1 MGEFLEQLDRI
12 PTSQKILLLL
22 LLSAGVV
29 VAFYLLVYSGLE
41 DTIAQTQQRISQTQD
56 QRAEM
61 KAQSNDISRL
71 KGEIKGLCEKQSTFL
86 EKLPPRA
93 EVGTLL
99 QSIHQQAQLVGLQ
112 IERFEHDAEVPSPNY
127 TTIPVKMNIRG
138 TYDQIADFY
147 YFIGRQQRIVNVKNI
162 SLTSDKGGGSSSGG
176 MLEGIAAVAKG
187 AISGSSSEAKT
198 DSAVNAAT
206 SAGGAPAQNANPR
219 VPRLAVSFEVQT
231 YFADISSQTG
241 GKACAKAQ

>member
-41 DTIAQTQQRISQTQD
+41 DSIAQTQQRISQTQD

-71 KGEIKGLCEKQSTFL
+71 KSEIKGLCEKQSTFL

-112 IERFEHDAEVPSPNY
+112 IERFEHDDEVSSANY

-162 SLTSDKGGGSSSGG
+162 SLSADKGSSTATIDGVPVAAGVGLGPAASVGRTD
-176 MLEGIAAVAKG
+176 AAVG
-187 AISGSSSEAKT
+187 
-198 DSAVNAAT
+198 AAT
-206 SAGGAPAQNANPR
+206 SAGGGPVQNANPR

-231 YFADISSQTG
+231 YFADISKQTG

>member
-29 VAFYLLVYSGLE
+29 VAFYLLVYSALE

-71 KGEIKGLCEKQSTFL
+71 KGEIKVLCERQSTFL

-112 IERFEHDAEVPSPNY
+112 IERFENDDEVPSANY

-162 SLTSDKGGGSSSGG
+162 SLTADKGGSTANIDGVPV
-176 MLEGIAAVAKG
+176 AASVGLGPAASVG
-187 AISGSSSEAKT
+187 RT
-198 DSAVNAAT
+198 NAALN
-206 SAGGAPAQNANPR
+206 AALPPAGAPAQNANPR

-231 YFADISSQTG
+231 YFADISTQTG

>member
-29 VAFYLLVYSGLE
+29 VAFYLLVYSSLE
-41 DTIAQTQQRISQTQD
+41 DEIAQTQQRISQTQD

-71 KGEIKGLCEKQSTFL
+71 KSEIKGLCERQSTFL

-112 IERFEHDAEVPSPNY
+112 IERFENDDEIPSANY

-162 SLTSDKGGGSSSGG
+162 SLTADKGGGSSGS
-176 MLEGIAAVAKG
+176 MLEGVIG
-187 AISGSSSEAKT
+187 P
-198 DSAVNAAT
+198 AT
-206 SAGGAPAQNANPR
+206 SALSGGAATARTDGAVAEPSSAPVQNANPR
-219 VPRLAVSFEVQT
+219 VPRLAVSFQVQT
-231 YFADISSQTG
+231 YFADISTQTG

>member
-41 DTIAQTQQRISQTQD
+41 DSIAQTQQRISQTQD

-61 KAQSNDISRL
+61 KAQSNDITRL
-71 KGEIKGLCEKQSTFL
+71 KGEIKGLCERQSTFL

-112 IERFEHDAEVPSPNY
+112 IERFEHDDEVPSANY

-162 SLTSDKGGGSSSGG
+162 SLTADKGGSTATIDGVPV
-176 MLEGIAAVAKG
+176 AAGVGLGPAASVG
-187 AISGSSSEAKT
+187 RT
-198 DSAVNAAT
+198 NAALD
-206 SAGGAPAQNANPR
+206 AALQPGGGPVQNANPR

-231 YFADISSQTG
+231 YYADISTQTG

>member
-29 VAFYLLVYSGLE
+29 VAFYLLVYSSLE
-41 DTIAQTQQRISQTQD
+41 DEIAQTQQRISQTQD

-61 KAQSNDISRL
+61 KAQSSDISRL
-71 KGEIKGLCEKQSTFL
+71 KSEIKGLCERQSTFL

-112 IERFEHDAEVPSPNY
+112 IERFENDDEIPSANY

-162 SLTSDKGGGSSSGG
+162 SLTADKGGGSSGS
-176 MLEGIAAVAKG
+176 MLEGVIGATTSALSGGAATARTDGAVAEP
-187 AISGSSSEAKT
+187 SS
-198 DSAVNAAT
+198 
-206 SAGGAPAQNANPR
+206 APVQNANPR
-219 VPRLAVSFEVQT
+219 VPRLAVSFQVQT
-231 YFADISSQTG
+231 YFADISTQTG

>member
-29 VAFYLLVYSGLE
+29 VAFYLLVYSALE
-41 DTIAQTQQRISQTQD
+41 DSIAQTQQRISQTQD

-61 KAQSNDISRL
+61 KAQSNDITRL
-71 KGEIKGLCEKQSTFL
+71 KGEIKGLCERQSTFL

-112 IERFEHDAEVPSPNY
+112 IERFEHDDEVPSANY

-138 TYDQIADFY
+138 TYDQVADFY

-162 SLTSDKGGGSSSGG
+162 SLSADKGGGSSGP
-176 MLEGIAAVAKG
+176 MLEGVIG
-187 AISGSSSEAKT
+187 
-198 DSAVNAAT
+198 AAT
-206 SAGGAPAQNANPR
+206 SALSGGAATARTDGAVAEPSSAPVQNANPR

-231 YFADISSQTG
+231 YYADISTQTG
-241 GKACAKAQ
+241 GKACAKAN

>member
-29 VAFYLLVYSGLE
+29 VAFYLLVYSAL
-41 DTIAQTQQRISQTQD
+41 DDSIAQTQQRISQTQD

-71 KGEIKGLCEKQSTFL
+71 KGEIKGLCERQSTFL

-112 IERFEHDAEVPSPNY
+112 IERFEHDDEIVSPNY

-138 TYDQIADFY
+138 TYDQVADFY

-162 SLTSDKGGGSSSGG
+162 DLTADKAGASSSGSVLDG
-176 MLEGIAAVAKG
+176 MAAVAKG
-187 AISGSSSEAKT
+187 PLAVSSSEART
-198 DSAVNAAT
+198 DAAVAAGT
-206 SAGGAPAQNANPR
+206 APAAPQQNANPR

-231 YFADISSQTG
+231 YYADISTQTG
-241 GKACAKAQ
+241 GKACARAQ

>member
-22 LLSAGVV
+22 LLAAGVV
-29 VAFYLLVYSGLE
+29 VAFYLLVYSSLE
-41 DTIAQTQQRISQTQD
+41 DSIAQTQQRISAAQD

-61 KAQSNDISRL
+61 KAQSNDIARL
-71 KGEIKGLCEKQSTFL
+71 KGEIKGLCERQSTFL

-112 IERFEHDAEVPSPNY
+112 IERFENEDEVVAANY

-138 TYDQIADFY
+138 TYDQIADFF

-162 SLTSDKGGGSSSGG
+162 DLSTDKASSTATIDGVPVAPGKGLT
-176 MLEGIAAVAKG
+176 AAATT
-187 AISGSSSEAKT
+187 ASTAKT
-198 DSAVNAAT
+198 DTALAGATLPGAAASA
-206 SAGGAPAQNANPR
+206 NANPR
-219 VPRLAVSFEVQT
+219 VPRLTVSFEVQT
-231 YFADISSQTG
+231 YYADISSQTG
-241 GKACAKAQ
+241 GKACAKAP

>member
-29 VAFYLLVYSGLE
+29 VAFYLLVYSSLE
-41 DTIAQTQQRISQTQD
+41 DEIAQTQQRISQTQD

-61 KAQSNDISRL
+61 KAQSSDISRL
-71 KGEIKGLCEKQSTFL
+71 KSEIKGLCERQSTFL

-112 IERFEHDAEVPSPNY
+112 IERFENDDEIPSANY

-162 SLTSDKGGGSSSGG
+162 SLTADKGGGSSGS
-176 MLEGIAAVAKG
+176 MLEGVIG
-187 AISGSSSEAKT
+187 
-198 DSAVNAAT
+198 AAT
-206 SAGGAPAQNANPR
+206 SALSGGAATARTDGAVAEPSSAPVQNANPR
-219 VPRLAVSFEVQT
+219 VPRLAVSFQVQT
-231 YFADISSQTG
+231 YFADISTQTG

>member
-29 VAFYLLVYSGLE
+29 VAFYLLVYSSLE
-41 DTIAQTQQRISQTQD
+41 DAIAQTQQRISQTQD

-61 KAQSNDISRL
+61 KAQSNDIARL
-71 KGEIKGLCEKQSTFL
+71 KTEIKGLCEKQSTFL

-112 IERFEHDAEVPSPNY
+112 IERFEHDDEVVSPNY
-127 TTIPVKMNIRG
+127 TTIPVKMKIRG

-162 SLTSDKGGGSSSGG
+162 ELASDKSSGSTATIDGVPVALGQSLT
-176 MLEGIAAVAKG
+176 
-187 AISGSSSEAKT
+187 
-198 DSAVNAAT
+198 NAAT
-206 SAGGAPAQNANPR
+206 GAKVDAALAAGAPTSGQPANANPR
-219 VPRLAVSFEVQT
+219 VPKLAVSFEVQT
-231 YFADISSQTG
+231 YYADISSQTG
-241 GKACAKAQ
+241 GKACAKAP

>member
-29 VAFYLLVYSGLE
+29 VAFYLLVYSALE
-41 DTIAQTQQRISQTQD
+41 DSIAQTQQRISQTQD

-71 KGEIKGLCEKQSTFL
+71 KGEIKGLCERQSTFL

-112 IERFEHDAEVPSPNY
+112 IERFEHDDEVPSANY

-138 TYDQIADFY
+138 TYDQVADFY

-162 SLTSDKGGGSSSGG
+162 SLSADKGGASSGS
-176 MLEGIAAVAKG
+176 MVEGVVGAAAS
-187 AISGSSSEAKT
+187 ALSGR
-198 DSAVNAAT
+198 AAT
-206 SAGGAPAQNANPR
+206 ARTDGAMNEPPAPVQNANPR

-231 YFADISSQTG
+231 YYADISTQTG
-241 GKACAKAQ
+241 GKACAKAK

>member
-29 VAFYLLVYSGLE
+29 VAFYLLVYSSLE
-41 DTIAQTQQRISQTQD
+41 DEIAQTQQRISQTQD

-71 KGEIKGLCEKQSTFL
+71 KSEIKGLCERQSTFL

-112 IERFEHDAEVPSPNY
+112 IERFENDDEIPSANY

-162 SLTSDKGGGSSSGG
+162 SLMADKGGGSSGS
-176 MLEGIAAVAKG
+176 MLEGVIGATTSALSGGAATARTDGAVAEP
-187 AISGSSSEAKT
+187 SS
-198 DSAVNAAT
+198 
-206 SAGGAPAQNANPR
+206 APVQNANPR
-219 VPRLAVSFEVQT
+219 VPRLAVSFQVQT
-231 YFADISSQTG
+231 YFADISTQTG

>member
-29 VAFYLLVYSGLE
+29 VAFYLLVYSSLE
-41 DTIAQTQQRISQTQD
+41 DEIAQTQQRISQTQD

-71 KGEIKGLCEKQSTFL
+71 KSEIKGLCERQSTFL

-112 IERFEHDAEVPSPNY
+112 IERFENDDEIPSANY

-162 SLTSDKGGGSSSGG
+162 SLSADKGGGSSGS
-176 MLEGIAAVAKG
+176 MLEG
-187 AISGSSSEAKT
+187 AIG
-198 DSAVNAAT
+198 AAT
-206 SAGGAPAQNANPR
+206 SALSGGAATARTDGAVAEPSSAPVQNANPR
-219 VPRLAVSFEVQT
+219 VPRLAVSFQVQT
-231 YFADISSQTG
+231 YFADISTQTG

>member
-29 VAFYLLVYSGLE
+29 VAFYLLVYSSLE
-41 DTIAQTQQRISQTQD
+41 DEIAQTQQRISQTQD

-61 KAQSNDISRL
+61 KAQSSDISRL
-71 KGEIKGLCEKQSTFL
+71 KSEIKGLCERQSTFL

-112 IERFEHDAEVPSPNY
+112 IERFEHDDEVPSANY

-162 SLTSDKGGGSSSGG
+162 SLTADKGGGSSGS
-176 MLEGIAAVAKG
+176 MLEGVIGATTSALSGGAATARTDGAVAEP
-187 AISGSSSEAKT
+187 SS
-198 DSAVNAAT
+198 
-206 SAGGAPAQNANPR
+206 APVQNANPR
-219 VPRLAVSFEVQT
+219 VPRLAVSFQVQT
-231 YFADISSQTG
+231 YFADISTQTG

>member
-22 LLSAGVV
+22 LLAAGVV
-29 VAFYLLVYSGLE
+29 VAFYLLVYSSLE
-41 DTIAQTQQRISQTQD
+41 DSIAQTQQRISAAQD

-61 KAQSNDISRL
+61 KAQSNDIARL
-71 KGEIKGLCEKQSTFL
+71 KSEIKGLCDRQSTFL

-112 IERFEHDAEVPSPNY
+112 IERFENDDEVVAPNY

-138 TYDQIADFY
+138 TYDQVADFF

-162 SLTSDKGGGSSSGG
+162 DLATDKASSSATIDGAPVPAG
-176 MLEGIAAVAKG
+176 QGLTAAA
-187 AISGSSSEAKT
+187 ANASTAKT
-198 DSAVNAAT
+198 DAAL
-206 SAGGAPAQNANPR
+206 AGTPAAGAAPAANANPR
-219 VPRLAVSFEVQT
+219 VPRLSVSFEVQT
-231 YFADISSQTG
+231 YYADISTQTG
-241 GKACAKAQ
+241 GKACAKAP

>member
-29 VAFYLLVYSGLE
+29 VAFYLLVYSALE
-41 DTIAQTQQRISQTQD
+41 DSIAQTQQRISQTQD

-71 KGEIKGLCEKQSTFL
+71 KTEIKELCERQSTFL

-112 IERFEHDAEVPSPNY
+112 IERFENDDEVPSANY

-138 TYDQIADFY
+138 TYDQISDFY

-162 SLTSDKGGGSSSGG
+162 SLTSDKGGSTATIDGVPAAASQGLGPAASGGRTNAALGAALPAGGSS
-176 MLEGIAAVAKG
+176 
-187 AISGSSSEAKT
+187 
-198 DSAVNAAT
+198 
-206 SAGGAPAQNANPR
+206 AQNANPR

-231 YFADISSQTG
+231 YFADISTQTG

>member
-29 VAFYLLVYSGLE
+29 VAFYLLVYSALE
-41 DTIAQTQQRISQTQD
+41 DSIAQTQQRISQTQD

-71 KGEIKGLCEKQSTFL
+71 KGEI
-86 EKLPPRA
+86 

-112 IERFEHDAEVPSPNY
+112 IERFEHDDEVPSANY

-138 TYDQIADFY
+138 TYDQVADFY

-162 SLTSDKGGGSSSGG
+162 SLSADKGGASSGS
-176 MLEGIAAVAKG
+176 MVEGVIG
-187 AISGSSSEAKT
+187 
-198 DSAVNAAT
+198 AAT
-206 SAGGAPAQNANPR
+206 SALSGGAATARTDGAMNEPPAPVQNANPR

-231 YFADISSQTG
+231 YYADISTQTG
-241 GKACAKAQ
+241 GKACAKAK

>member
-29 VAFYLLVYSGLE
+29 VAFYLLVYSSLE
-41 DTIAQTQQRISQTQD
+41 DEIAQTQQRISQTQD

-61 KAQSNDISRL
+61 KAQSGDISRL
-71 KGEIKGLCEKQSTFL
+71 KSEIKGLCERQSTFL

-112 IERFEHDAEVPSPNY
+112 IERFENEDEVPSANY

-162 SLTSDKGGGSSSGG
+162 SLSSDKGGSTATIDVVSVAASVGLGPAASVGRTN
-176 MLEGIAAVAKG
+176 AAV
-187 AISGSSSEAKT
+187 
-198 DSAVNAAT
+198 DAAT
-206 SAGGAPAQNANPR
+206 SQGGASSQNANPR
-219 VPRLAVSFEVQT
+219 VPRLAVSFQVQT
-231 YFADISSQTG
+231 YFADISTQTG

>member
-29 VAFYLLVYSGLE
+29 VAFYLLVYSALE
-41 DTIAQTQQRISQTQD
+41 DSIAQTQQRISQTQD

-71 KGEIKGLCEKQSTFL
+71 KGEIKGLCERQSTFL

-112 IERFEHDAEVPSPNY
+112 IERFEHDDEVPSPNY

-138 TYDQIADFY
+138 TYDQVADFY

-162 SLTSDKGGGSSSGG
+162 SLSADKTGSTATIDGVVGAAASALSGR
-176 MLEGIAAVAKG
+176 
-187 AISGSSSEAKT
+187 
-198 DSAVNAAT
+198 AAT
-206 SAGGAPAQNANPR
+206 ARTDGALNEPPAPVQNANPR

-231 YFADISSQTG
+231 YYADISTQTG

>member
-29 VAFYLLVYSGLE
+29 VAFYLLVYSSLE
-41 DTIAQTQQRISQTQD
+41 DEIAQTQQRISQTQD

-71 KGEIKGLCEKQSTFL
+71 KSEIKGLCERQSTFL

-112 IERFEHDAEVPSPNY
+112 IERFENDDEIPSANY

-162 SLTSDKGGGSSSGG
+162 SLSADKSGSTATIDGVPVVASVGLGPAASVGRTN
-176 MLEGIAAVAKG
+176 AAVA
-187 AISGSSSEAKT
+187 
-198 DSAVNAAT
+198 AAT
-206 SAGGAPAQNANPR
+206 SQGGASSQNANPR
-219 VPRLAVSFEVQT
+219 VPRLAVSFQVQT
-231 YFADISSQTG
+231 YFADISTQTG

>member
-29 VAFYLLVYSGLE
+29 VAFYLLVYSALE
-41 DTIAQTQQRISQTQD
+41 DSIAQTQQRISQTQD

-61 KAQSNDISRL
+61 KAQSNDITRL
-71 KGEIKGLCEKQSTFL
+71 KGEIKGLCERQSTFL

-112 IERFEHDAEVPSPNY
+112 IERFEHDDEVPSANY

-138 TYDQIADFY
+138 TYDQVADFY

-162 SLTSDKGGGSSSGG
+162 SLSADKSVSTATIDGVPVAAGAGLGPAALVGSGRTN
-176 MLEGIAAVAKG
+176 AAV
-187 AISGSSSEAKT
+187 GSALQP
-198 DSAVNAAT
+198 
-206 SAGGAPAQNANPR
+206 AGGPVQNANPR

-231 YFADISSQTG
+231 YYADISTQTG
-241 GKACAKAQ
+241 GKACAKAK

>member
-41 DTIAQTQQRISQTQD
+41 DSIAQTQQRISQTQD

-71 KGEIKGLCEKQSTFL
+71 KREIKGLCEKQSTFL

-112 IERFEHDAEVPSPNY
+112 IERFEHDDEVSSANY

-138 TYDQIADFY
+138 TYDQVADFY

-162 SLTSDKGGGSSSGG
+162 SLSADKGSSTATIDGVPVAAGVGLGPAASVGRTD
-176 MLEGIAAVAKG
+176 AAVG
-187 AISGSSSEAKT
+187 
-198 DSAVNAAT
+198 AAT
-206 SAGGAPAQNANPR
+206 SAGGGPVQNANPR

-231 YFADISSQTG
+231 YFADISKQTG

>member
-29 VAFYLLVYSGLE
+29 VAFYLLVYSSLE
-41 DTIAQTQQRISQTQD
+41 DEIAQTQQRISQTQD

-71 KGEIKGLCEKQSTFL
+71 KSEIKGLCERQSTFL

-112 IERFEHDAEVPSPNY
+112 IERFENDDEIPSANY

-162 SLTSDKGGGSSSGG
+162 SLTADKGGGSSGS
-176 MLEGIAAVAKG
+176 MLEGVIGATTSALSGGAATARTDGAVAEP
-187 AISGSSSEAKT
+187 SS
-198 DSAVNAAT
+198 
-206 SAGGAPAQNANPR
+206 APVQNANPR
-219 VPRLAVSFEVQT
+219 VPRLAVSFQVQT
-231 YFADISSQTG
+231 YFADISTQTG

>member
-22 LLSAGVV
+22 LLAAGVV
-29 VAFYLLVYSGLE
+29 VAFYLLVYSSLE
-41 DTIAQTQQRISQTQD
+41 DEIAQTQQRISQTQD

-61 KAQSNDISRL
+61 KAQSNDIARL
-71 KGEIKGLCEKQSTFL
+71 KSEIKELCEKQSTFL

-112 IERFEHDAEVPSPNY
+112 IERFEHDDEIVSPNY

-138 TYDQIADFY
+138 TYDQVADFY

-162 SLTSDKGGGSSSGG
+162 DLTADKAGASTPTIDGVPVQPGQGLTNAVTG
-176 MLEGIAAVAKG
+176 AKADAALPG
-187 AISGSSSEAKT
+187 AT
-198 DSAVNAAT
+198 NA
-206 SAGGAPAQNANPR
+206 GVMQQNANPR
-219 VPRLAVSFEVQT
+219 VPRLAVSFDVQT
-231 YFADISSQTG
+231 YYADISSQTG
-241 GKACAKAQ
+241 GKACAKAP